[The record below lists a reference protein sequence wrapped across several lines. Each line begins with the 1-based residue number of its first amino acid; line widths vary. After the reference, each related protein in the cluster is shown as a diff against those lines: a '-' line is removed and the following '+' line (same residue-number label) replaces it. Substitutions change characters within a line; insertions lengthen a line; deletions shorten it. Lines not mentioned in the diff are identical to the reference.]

1 MGCRYGTHPRNASKP
16 PKTWS
21 GTKVISN
28 LPFPSILHYFLHLD
42 LDFLRNGGVLVKCPL
57 DFLHLSGVEDC
68 LGDGGPDPCDAAGQ
82 ANASPGE
89 DQDWIGGCSVNK
101 PLLFIPTGLNST
113 KLNYLLWETKDP
125 KTYISHIQ

>member
-42 LDFLRNGGVLVKCPL
+42 LDFLRNGGVLVNRLL
-57 DFLHLSGVEDC
+57 DFLHLFRLDDG
-68 LGDGGPDPCDAAGQ
+68 LGDGGPDPSDADGQ
-82 ANASPGE
+82 ANASPG
-89 DQDWIGGCSVNK
+89 DQ
-101 PLLFIPTGLNST
+101 
-113 KLNYLLWETKDP
+113 
-125 KTYISHIQ
+125 